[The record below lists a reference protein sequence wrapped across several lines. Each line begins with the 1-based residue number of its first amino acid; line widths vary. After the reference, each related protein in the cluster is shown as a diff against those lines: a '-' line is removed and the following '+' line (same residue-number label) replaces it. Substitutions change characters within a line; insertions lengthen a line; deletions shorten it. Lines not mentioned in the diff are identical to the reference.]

1 MAGSEG
7 SSGGSDPGTNGLRHW
22 LFLDGNR
29 LLIAALASVSVFA
42 VVRVA
47 VAAGVL
53 AVGPSGNVPT
63 VFGSGITAGVFTL
76 VTLTLT
82 VNQLVSSQVF
92 GKPNSLRQRYEKG
105 AQLRDRVATLSDRS
119 ATPVDTADFV
129 AVVGEALDDRADSLG
144 DARRGTAS
152 AGAEESDL
160 AGLANDL
167 DDFADEITRVSGE
180 MKPVEAIS
188 ATAGS
193 DYARLRRHVRAA
205 RADAELS
212 DPVADDLDAVEE
224 LLGHLSV
231 ARQYFKTL
239 TLHQELAKLSREII
253 YLSVPCLL
261 VAVAVPMLYRSN
273 GATLSAAALPW
284 AISAAVAVVLAPL
297 VLLVVRLLRVS
308 TVMRYTISA
317 APFAPPE
324 DWPWNE

>member
-1 MAGSEG
+1 MSDADASGSTDAG
-7 SSGGSDPGTNGLRHW
+7 GGGLRHW

-29 LLIAALASVSVFA
+29 LLITALVSVGVFA

-92 GKPNSLRQRYEKG
+92 GKPDSLRQRYEKG
-105 AQLRDRVATLSDRS
+105 AQLRDRVAALSDRP

-129 AVVGEALDDRADSLG
+129 AVVGEALDERADSLRG
-144 DARRGTAS
+144 SRLGTAS
-152 AGAEESDL
+152 ADADGDPSSL
-160 AGLANDL
+160 ASDL

-180 MKPVEAIS
+180 MEPVEAIS

-193 DYARLRRHVRAA
+193 DYARLRRRIRVVT
-205 RADAELS
+205 ADAELTES
-212 DPVADDLDAVEE
+212 VADDLDAVEE

-261 VAVAVPMLYRSN
+261 VAVAVPLLYRSN

-284 AISAAVAVVLAPL
+284 AVSTAVAVVLAPL

>member
-1 MAGSEG
+1 MGEGDADDAGDA
-7 SSGGSDPGTNGLRHW
+7 GGNGPRHW

-29 LLIAALASVSVFA
+29 WVITAVVCVAIFA
-42 VVRVA
+42 VTRGLVA
-47 VAAGVL
+47 LGVL
-53 AVGPSGNVPT
+53 AVGPSGNVLT

-105 AQLRDRVATLSDRS
+105 AQLRDRVAELSGRS

-129 AVVGEALDDRADSLG
+129 AVVGEALGDRADSLRG
-144 DARRGTAS
+144 SRQGTAS
-152 AGAEESDL
+152 ADAEGGDLATLASDL
-160 AGLANDL
+160 GG
-167 DDFADEITRVSGE
+167 FADEITRVSGE

-193 DYARLRRHVRAA
+193 DYARFRRRIRAA

-261 VAVAVPMLYRSN
+261 VAIYVPTLYRSN
-273 GATLSAAALPW
+273 GAAVPEASLPW
-284 AISAAVAVVLAPL
+284 VISAAVAVVLAPL

-308 TVMRYTISA
+308 TVMRYTVSVG
-317 APFAPPE
+317 PFAPPE